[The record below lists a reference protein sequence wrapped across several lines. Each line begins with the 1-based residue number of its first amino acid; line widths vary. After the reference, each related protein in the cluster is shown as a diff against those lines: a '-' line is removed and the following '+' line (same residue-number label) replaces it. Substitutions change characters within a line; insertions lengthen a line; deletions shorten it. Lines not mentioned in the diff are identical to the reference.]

1 MPTTPLTPSTPS
13 IPSTPSTRP
22 PAGLSIPQGTALSIG
37 AVLGTGVITLPA
49 IAAGIAGPASLVAWA
64 ALVVL
69 STPLASTFAAMGA
82 RFPDSGGV
90 STYVRRAFG
99 PRASAAV
106 GWCFY
111 FAVPVGAP
119 PASLMA
125 GHYVSDAVGGG
136 RAVAVA
142 VAASL
147 VVGVALMNAAGLR
160 LSGRVQL
167 GLTAVLATL
176 MVVTIVAALP
186 HASWDNLRPFA
197 PHGWRAVGPA
207 AALLVWGFAG
217 WEAVASLAG
226 DYRRPAR
233 DVPRATAIA
242 LGVVGTLYL
251 ALAATSLMV
260 LGPATGS
267 SEAPLSDL
275 LAAGVGGEVR
285 VVTAVVAV
293 LLTVGAMNAY
303 YAGASRLGAALARD
317 GALPAHL
324 AVGAERGAVPRR
336 SLALIAGQSVLWLVA
351 SEVLHLGLTPLML
364 LATGCFTLVYVL
376 GTAAAVR
383 LLERGSRAWWTA
395 VVALASVLGLLVM
408 NGWHVLWALGVAGAA
423 VTYQSWAGHRER
435 SSGSG
440 GLAGGA
446 VRQRLEEGGVE
457 GRQVVGVAARDEVA
471 VLDDLLV
478 DPLRAGVAQVGLEA
492 GPAGDGAAAHD
503 AGLDEGPGRVADRG
517 HRLAARHE
525 VADERDGVCVGAQ
538 RVGVR
543 DPAGEHQGVEVV
555 DGGR

>member
-1 MPTTPLTPSTPS
+1 MQRHAGTMTTPTART
-13 IPSTPSTRP
+13 
-22 PAGLSIPQGTALSIG
+22 GLSIPQGTALSIG

-69 STPLASTFAAMGA
+69 SIPLASTFAAMGA
-82 RFPDSGGV
+82 RFPDTGGV

-106 GWCFY
+106 GWCFF

-125 GHYVSDAVGGG
+125 GHYVADALGGG
-136 RAVAVA
+136 RPVAVT

-167 GLTAVLATL
+167 VLTAVLATL

-186 HASWDNLRPFA
+186 HASWANLRPFA
-197 PHGWRAVGPA
+197 PHGWGAVGSA

-242 LGVVGTLYL
+242 LVVVGALYL
-251 ALAATSLMV
+251 ALAATSLTV

-275 LAAGVGGEVR
+275 LAAGTGGEVR

-303 YAGASRLGAALARD
+303 FAGGSRLGAALARD
-317 GALPAHL
+317 GALPIGL
-324 AVGAERGAVPRR
+324 AAGSGPGEVPRR
-336 SLALIAGQSVLWLVA
+336 SLALIATQSVLWLVA

-383 LLERGSRAWWTA
+383 LLERGTRAWWTA
-395 VVALASVLGLLVM
+395 VVALSSVLGLLVM

-423 VTYQSWAGHRER
+423 VVYQWW
-435 SSGSG
+435 SGRRG
-440 GLAGGA
+440 RLARRP
-446 VRQRLEEGGVE
+446 VRQRLEERAVE
-457 GRQVVGVAARDEVA
+457 RREVVGVAAGDEVA

-478 DPLRAGVAQVGLEA
+478 DPLGPGVAQVGLQA
-492 GPAGDGAAAHD
+492 RPARDGAALQHV
-503 AGLDEGPGRVADRG
+503 GLDQRPRGVADGRD
-517 HRLAARHE
+517 RLAAGHE
-525 VADERDGVCVGAQ
+525 VADEGDCVGVGAQ
-538 RVGVR
+538 CVGVGHPTGQ
-543 DPAGEHQGVEVV
+543 DQGVEVV

>member
-1 MPTTPLTPSTPS
+1 MTTTTVRPTGFSV
-13 IPSTPSTRP
+13 
-22 PAGLSIPQGTALSIG
+22 PQGTALSIG

-49 IAAGIAGPASLVAWA
+49 LAAGIAGPASLVAWA
-64 ALVVL
+64 ALVLL
-69 STPLASTFAAMGA
+69 SLPLASTFAAMGA

-99 PRASAAV
+99 PKASAAV

-125 GHYVSDAVGGG
+125 GGYVSDAVGGG
-136 RAVAVA
+136 RTIAVT

-147 VVGVALMNAAGLR
+147 ILGVALMNAAGLR

-176 MVVTIVAALP
+176 MLVTIVAALP
-186 HASWDNLRPFA
+186 HASVSHLQPFA
-197 PHGWRAVGPA
+197 PHGWAAVGPA

-233 DVPRATAIA
+233 DVPLATAIA

-285 VVTAVVAV
+285 IVTAVVAV

-303 YAGASRLGAALARD
+303 YAGGSRLGAALARD
-317 GALPAHL
+317 GALPAYL
-324 AVGAERGAVPRR
+324 ATGSGAGEVPWR

-351 SEVLHLGLTPLML
+351 TEVLHLGLTPLML

-376 GTAAAVR
+376 GTGAAVR
-383 LLERGSRAWWTA
+383 LLPRGTKVWWTA
-395 VVALASVLGLLVM
+395 VVALTSVLGLLVM
-408 NGWHVLWALGVAGAA
+408 NGWHVVWALGVAATA
-423 VTYQSWAGHRER
+423 VGYQTWSGRRRVVAGFGHDGQGHAEADRH
-435 SSGSG
+435 SGRDSG
-440 GLAGGA
+440 
-446 VRQRLEEGGVE
+446 QTC
-457 GRQVVGVAARDEVA
+457 
-471 VLDDLLV
+471 DLL
-478 DPLRAGVAQVGLEA
+478 L
-492 GPAGDGAAAHD
+492 GA
-503 AGLDEGPGRVADRG
+503 
-517 HRLAARHE
+517 
-525 VADERDGVCVGAQ
+525 
-538 RVGVR
+538 
-543 DPAGEHQGVEVV
+543 
-555 DGGR
+555 

>member
-1 MPTTPLTPSTPS
+1 MTTNPHH
-13 IPSTPSTRP
+13 
-22 PAGLSIPQGTALSIG
+22 GLSIPQGTALSVG

-49 IAAGIAGPASLVAWA
+49 LAAGIAGPASLVAWA

-69 STPLASTFAAMGA
+69 SVPLAATFAAMGA

-106 GWCFY
+106 GWCFF

-125 GHYVSDAVGGG
+125 GRYVSDAVGGG
-136 RAVAVA
+136 RTVSVV
-142 VAASL
+142 VAATL
-147 VVGVALMNAAGLR
+147 IVGVALMNCVGLR

-167 GLTAVLATL
+167 GLTAVLAVL
-176 MVVTIVAALP
+176 MVVTVVAALP
-186 HASWDNLRPFA
+186 HASWDHLTPFA
-197 PHGWRAVGPA
+197 PHGWGAVGPA

-226 DYRRPAR
+226 DYRSPSR

-242 LGVVGTLYL
+242 LAVVGTLYL
-251 ALAATSLMV
+251 ALAGTSLMV

-275 LAAGVGGEVR
+275 LAAGIGGEAR

-303 YAGASRLGAALARD
+303 YAGGSRLGAALARD
-317 GALPAHL
+317 GALPPAL
-324 AVGAERGAVPRR
+324 AVGSGQGGVPRR
-336 SLALIAGQSVLWLVA
+336 SLALIAVQSVLWLVA

-395 VVALASVLGLLVM
+395 VVALASVLVLLAM
-408 NGWHVLWALGVAGAA
+408 NGWHVVWALGVAAAA
-423 VTYQSWAGHRER
+423 VTYRWWAGHRER
-435 SSGSG
+435 VTGSG

-446 VRQRLEEGGVE
+446 VREGLEQGGAE
-457 GRQVVGVAARDEVA
+457 GREVVGVAARDEVA

-478 DPLRAGVAQVGLEA
+478 DPFRTGVAQVGPEA
-492 GPAGDGAAAHD
+492 GPARDGAAAHHV
-503 AGLDEGPGRVADRG
+503 GLDERPRCVADRG
-517 HRLAARHE
+517 HRLAAGDE
-525 VADERDGVCVGAQ
+525 VADERDGVRVGAQ

-543 DPAGEHQGVEVV
+543 DSTGQHEGVEVV
-555 DGGR
+555 DRGR

>member
-1 MPTTPLTPSTPS
+1 MTTTARS
-13 IPSTPSTRP
+13 
-22 PAGLSIPQGTALSIG
+22 GLSIPQGTALSVG

-49 IAAGIAGPASLVAWA
+49 LAAGIAGPASLVAWA

-69 STPLASTFAAMGA
+69 SVPLASTFAAMGA
-82 RFPDSGGV
+82 RFPDTGGV

-136 RAVAVA
+136 HLVAVA

-147 VVGVALMNAAGLR
+147 IVGVALMNAAGLR

-167 GLTAVLATL
+167 GLTAALAVL

-197 PHGWRAVGPA
+197 PQGWGAVGSA

-233 DVPRATAIA
+233 DVPRATAVA
-242 LGVVGTLYL
+242 LVVVGTLYL
-251 ALAATSLMV
+251 GLAVTSLSVLGAAT
-260 LGPATGS
+260 GA

-303 YAGASRLGAALARD
+303 YAGGSRLGAALARD
-317 GALPAHL
+317 GALPAYL
-324 AVGAERGAVPRR
+324 ARGSDRGEVPRR
-336 SLALIAGQSVLWLVA
+336 SLALIAAQSVLWLVA

-395 VVALASVLGLLVM
+395 VVALTSVLGLLVM
-408 NGWHVLWALGVAGAA
+408 NGWHVVWALGVATAA
-423 VTYQSWAGHRER
+423 VAYQGWARGRR
-435 SSGSG
+435 STTVEGSG
-440 GLAGGA
+440 RLAGGA
-446 VRQRLEEGGVE
+446 VGDGLEEGRVE
-457 GRQVVGVAARDEVA
+457 GREVVGVAARDEVA
-471 VLDDLLV
+471 VLHDLLV
-478 DPLRAGVAQVGLEA
+478 DPLRSGVAQVGLQA
-492 GPAGDGAAAHD
+492 RPARDRAAAHD
-503 AGLDEGPGRVADRG
+503 VGLDERPRGVADRG
-517 HRLAARHE
+517 HRLATGDE
-525 VADERDGVCVGAQ
+525 VADEGDGVGVGAQ
-538 RVGVR
+538 CIGVR
-543 DPAGEHQGVEVV
+543 DAAGQHQGVEVV
-555 DGGR
+555 DGRR